1 MTRKD
6 YRAIAEVLR
15 AERPDCSS
23 GQTSADAV
31 PAYLDRTAWERGAY
45 DEWATNVL
53 AFARML
59 RDQAGYDVNGNR
71 AFDADKFYAAC
82 GFAS

>member
-6 YRAIAEVLR
+6 YRAIAEVLH
-15 AERPDCSS
+15 AERPD
-23 GQTSADAV
+23 SADAV

-59 RDQAGYDVNGNR
+59 RDQAGYDRNGNR

-82 GFAS
+82 GFTS